1 MSDRTRH
8 EQLARQRLEER
19 KNRKKQK
26 ALSDGDVVKE
36 GDNGLLQE
44 AVLKF
49 LENKHCEEREVLVK
63 LLESEENNLQ
73 DLAQSMTSEQ
83 REEHVRNLKL
93 KKNAL
98 NKGLETNLINYIC
111 AGIALS
117 TYIQTSSKGHP
128 LVVQCYYWKKAIF
141 A

>member
-1 MSDRTRH
+1 MSDRARH

-19 KNRKKQK
+19 KNRKKQRS
-26 ALSDGDVVKE
+26 LNDGDVGKE
-36 GDNGLLQE
+36 GDEGTLQE

-63 LLESEENNLQ
+63 LLENEDNDLH

-83 REEHVRNLKL
+83 RKEHVRGLKM

-98 NKGLETNLINYIC
+98 
-111 AGIALS
+111 
-117 TYIQTSSKGHP
+117 SKGSEEN
-128 LVVQCYYWKKAIF
+128 LN
-141 A
+141 

>member
-1 MSDRTRH
+1 MSDRARH

-26 ALSDGDVVKE
+26 ALSDSDIIKE
-36 GDNGLLQE
+36 GDIGLLQE

-49 LENKHCEEREVLVK
+49 LENKHCEEREILVK
-63 LLESEENNLQ
+63 LLENEENNLH

-98 NKGLETNLINYIC
+98 NKGLK
-111 AGIALS
+111 
-117 TYIQTSSKGHP
+117 TY
-128 LVVQCYYWKKAIF
+128 
-141 A
+141 

>member
-1 MSDRTRH
+1 MSDRARH

-19 KNRKKQK
+19 KNRKKQRG
-26 ALSDGDVVKE
+26 LNDGDIVKE
-36 GDNGLLQE
+36 GDDGMLQE

-63 LLESEENNLQ
+63 LLENEENNLH

-83 REEHVRNLKL
+83 REDHVRDLKI

-98 NKGLETNLINYIC
+98 NKGLNTD
-111 AGIALS
+111 
-117 TYIQTSSKGHP
+117 
-128 LVVQCYYWKKAIF
+128 
-141 A
+141 